1 MTIDQMNEIQ
11 EWLSPLDDY
20 SAFEYKLEATDVDC
34 AEVDIKWQGDWV
46 CDLFF
51 NFEDGKLTVES
62 PAETYMP
69 ITDTSVWEQICL
81 RNL

>member
-1 MTIDQMNEIQ
+1 MTIDQMTKIA

-20 SAFEYKLEATDVDC
+20 NDFEYILEAVDENS
-34 AEVDIKWQGDWV
+34 AEVNIKWQGDWV

-69 ITDTSVWEQICL
+69 IPDTSVWEQICL